1 MAVNPQKFLP
11 SGKTGGA
18 LVKASKNLV
27 KSSTIISLSENSIKN
42 IGVIKVKVI
51 EVESIL
57 KGTLAL
63 QKKQLDNKKRASSQ
77 SRREKIESNLE
88 TKPKAE
94 KGDVKIPK
102 VPGMGFLDWVKNFI
116 GKIILGY
123 FAVRMID
130 HLPKLIPF
138 VKVIGGAADFI
149 INLGGKILDGLVT
162 FIDWGYKAYDATR
175 GFVKNLFGKDGAKQ
189 FDQLAGLLNQFLN
202 LVIIAGMVS
211 AGSGGGGGSGRGGGG
226 ARTRPGQGGRPRV
239 TTSGGG
245 RAGGIDLRNPFRQR
259 PQITTGRGGAP
270 SFRLPG
276 SGARVTTGG
285 GRGGFGIGRFFS
297 GLKIPKL
304 PSGLTRVMG
313 AASKSLGV
321 ITLIPLVF
329 DVVGAIR
336 EGRYKDAA
344 RIIISGGLSMVVF
357 ELVLGT
363 SGAAAVAEAVLSGG
377 TLTPA
382 AIATLIGG
390 TALATGASVGT
401 SAGSDILLKKLG
413 LEDKPKGMAGGGIT
427 RGGKIQGYTR
437 RTISTSKKGKYKR
450 LITQKPGEVEISPG
464 SDVGGE
470 EKLFG
475 LFPKPKLPGF
485 MNPFGVIEKGGKE
498 LGKSDFFGPIL
509 AITAKILLGQK
520 PSQSDYKNVG
530 LGINLLISKGLQ
542 DGKLKGGVA
551 AAFAEGGLV
560 DPQTFAAISD
570 GGDISDWVSASFK
583 DATESN
589 AQKTLREIQENLRL
603 KREGNGT
610 GTKPTSEGD
619 VPTGT
624 GSLTGNT
631 NAEKVFNYLIGYGF
645 TEQAA
650 AGVIGNL
657 MQESGVNPR
666 SHQGGGGPGRG
677 IMQWGT
683 GAGSGGRWDALVAWA
698 SSSGKD
704 PWTLDTQVEWMMKEM
719 RSYGTLNRL
728 KGLTNVRS
736 ATDIFEKEM
745 EAAGTPMMENRYRF
759 AADALASFGK
769 GRAGGGNFTGGGLG
783 SGYGSGGVKIAGDLG
798 DYLKANRSQIGI
810 TGSIHQHPRHP
821 GQFRRSYFS
830 YHNLNRALDI
840 GGYGPNHPS
849 SGGRDEQAPVIRAL
863 LDWNKRNGYTPVEI
877 IHGSPTFRGLGTYE
891 SSPNAA
897 HANHVHVAY
906 KKGGETLGYPHLAS
920 IAENGPEIVIDND
933 SAYSSPEVKNMLL
946 AINQATGYKGVMK
959 AIQQYAPY
967 DALAPQMIF
976 IPESSG
982 GGYDGDQGESAVS
995 VLISGEEGSNPM
1007 DVLYKGG

>member
-1 MAVNPQKFLP
+1 MAINPQKFLP
-11 SGKTGGA
+11 AGKAGGA
-18 LVKASKNLV
+18 LVKTSKKLI
-27 KSSTIISLSENSIKN
+27 KSSAVISLSENSIKN
-42 IGVIKVKVI
+42 IGIIKVKVI

-63 QKKQLDNKKRASSQ
+63 QKKQLDNKKRVSSQ

-88 TKPKAE
+88 TKPNAE
-94 KGDVKIPK
+94 KGDVKTPK
-102 VPGMGFLDWVKNFI
+102 VPGMGFLDWIKNFI

-130 HLPKLIPF
+130 HLPKLMPF

-149 INLGGKILDGLVT
+149 INVGGKLLDGLVT
-162 FIDWGYKAYDATR
+162 FIDWGYKAYDVTR
-175 GFVKNLFGKDGAKQ
+175 GFVKNLFGNDGVKQ
-189 FDQLAGLLNQFLN
+189 FDQLSGLLNQFLN
-202 LVIIAGMVS
+202 LALIAGMVA
-211 AGSGGGGGSGRGGGG
+211 AGSGGGRGRGGGG
-226 ARTRPGQGGRPRV
+226 GGVKPRPGMGGRPRV

-245 RAGGIDLRNPFRQR
+245 RAGGIDLRNPLRQK
-259 PQITTGRGGAP
+259 PKVTMGRGGNRALLSSIRP
-270 SFRLPG
+270 FLKRIPLPIVAALIDFGLSVALGENPGRAAFRAIGAGLLGAIGAAAGSVVPG
-276 SGARVTTGG
+276 AGTFIGGLLGGTAGDLVGGALYDS
-285 GRGGFGIGRFFS
+285 FFS
-297 GLKIPKL
+297 GKSATPKTQ
-304 PSGLTRVMG
+304 GRAQG
-313 AASKSLGV
+313 GNV
-321 ITLIPLVF
+321 I
-329 DVVGAIR
+329 
-336 EGRYKDAA
+336 
-344 RIIISGGLSMVVF
+344 S
-357 ELVLGT
+357 
-363 SGAAAVAEAVLSGG
+363 
-377 TLTPA
+377 
-382 AIATLIGG
+382 
-390 TALATGASVGT
+390 
-401 SAGSDILLKKLG
+401 
-413 LEDKPKGMAGGGIT
+413 
-427 RGGKIQGYTR
+427 RGGKFGGVS
-437 RTISTSKKGKYKR
+437 RTITKENRGKYKR
-450 LITQKPGEVEISPG
+450 LITKKPGQIEIKPG
-464 SDVGGE
+464 ADVGGE

-475 LFPKPKLPGF
+475 LFPKPKLPEF
-485 MNPFGVIEKGGKE
+485 INPFGVIEKSGKE
-498 LGKSDFFGPIL
+498 LGKSDFFGPVL
-509 AITAKILLGQK
+509 AITSKILLGQK
-520 PSQSDYKNVG
+520 PSNSDYKNVG
-530 LGINLLISKGLQ
+530 LGINLLISKGIQ
-542 DGKLKGGVA
+542 DGRLKGGVA
-551 AAFAEGGLV
+551 AAFAEGGFV
-560 DPQTFAAISD
+560 DPQTLSAISD

-603 KREGNGT
+603 KKEGNGSE
-610 GTKPTSEGD
+610 TKPTSEED

-657 MQESGVNPR
+657 MQESGVNPQ
-666 SHQGGGGPGRG
+666 SKQLGGGPGRG

-704 PWTLDTQVEWMMKEM
+704 PWKLDTQVEWMMKEM

-728 KGLTNVRS
+728 KGVTNVKK
-736 ATDIFEKEM
+736 AVEIFESEM
-745 EAAGTPMMENRYRF
+745 EKAGTPNYPRRYQY

-769 GRAGGGNFTGGGLG
+769 GRAGGGNFTGGGTG
-783 SGYGSGGVKIAGDLG
+783 AGYGSGGVKIAGDLG
-798 DYLKANRSQIGI
+798 DYLKANRGEIGV

-821 GQFRRSYFS
+821 GQFRRNYFS
-830 YHNLNRALDI
+830 YHNQNRALDI

-863 LDWNKRNGYTPVEI
+863 LAWNKKNGYTPVEI
-877 IHGSPTFRGLGTYE
+877 IHGSPAFKGLGKYE
-891 SSPNAA
+891 SAPNAL
-897 HANHVHVAY
+897 HSNHVHVAY

-920 IAENGPEIVIDND
+920 IAEDGPEVVVDND

-995 VLISGEEGSNPM
+995 VSISGEEGSNPM